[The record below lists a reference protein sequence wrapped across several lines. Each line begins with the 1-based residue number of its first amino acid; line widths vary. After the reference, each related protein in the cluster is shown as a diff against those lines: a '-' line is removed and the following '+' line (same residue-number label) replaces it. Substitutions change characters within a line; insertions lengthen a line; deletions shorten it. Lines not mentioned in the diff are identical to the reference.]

1 MRGVTTTPGEP
12 DGEGAA
18 VLALCAAWGD
28 ALGRRIRPDDD
39 PLALG
44 ASSLAFL
51 DVVLRVARRFDARL
65 SARDLFDAATV
76 REQAR
81 LLASGR

>member
-1 MRGVTTTPGEP
+1 MTGAPTSPGEP
-12 DGEGAA
+12 AGEGAA
-18 VLALCAAWGD
+18 VAALCDAWGE
-28 ALGRRIRPDDD
+28 ALGRRIRPGDD

-51 DVVLRVARRFDARL
+51 DVLLRVARRYDARL

-81 LLASGR
+81 RLSNAR